1 MFIATN
7 AISSVKPT
15 SRGLAHPA
23 HRVMN
28 KALGMA
34 VVVAVLS
41 LITI

>member
-15 SRGLAHPA
+15 SRAHA
-23 HRVMN
+23 HSANRVMN

-41 LITI
+41 LITV